1 MKNKSR
7 GLRNNNPGNIEI
19 NFDTFQGE
27 VRPSQDSRFKQFE
40 SMEYGYRAM
49 FRILI
54 TYREKYGL
62 KTLRQWINRWAP
74 PMENDTESYID
85 TVSRLAKVYPDV
97 EIDVANKDLMCRIV
111 AAMSR
116 VENGVN
122 PNMED
127 VERGYDLL

>member
-122 PNMED
+122 ADLAE